1 MAASRRNRASR
12 QNGEDEN
19 QRDRAFHRRHSLAIS
34 FDDSQKGGLPGL
46 TCPRRPFRY
55 STDGLQTRSA
65 RARQASRRSWPF
77 RSEEHTSELQSLMR
91 ISYAVFCL
99 KKKKKHE
106 YQHTQH
112 SKPSEYTTNQPYTHN

>member
-77 RSEEHTSELQSLMR
+77 SLSAGARKSGGEGKSVSVRVDLGGGR
-91 ISYAVFCL
+91 I
-99 KKKKKHE
+99 
-106 YQHTQH
+106 
-112 SKPSEYTTNQPYTHN
+112 